1 MDRINELILETKIKD
16 LKIRLEGCFDAE
28 PHLYKA
34 LALQSMG
41 FNENTI
47 VHILR
52 NDLRDF
58 KEAQHLQLKEMI
70 ERQHKQLEQ
79 LQLAEKESN
88 KYDFFVVRKDSFDD
102 K

>member
-1 MDRINELILETKIKD
+1 MDRINETILETKIKD

-47 VHILR
+47 VHLLR
-52 NDLRDF
+52 NRDF

-70 ERQHKQLEQ
+70 QRQNKQLEESK
-79 LQLAEKESN
+79 LAEQESQ
-88 KYDFFVVRKDSFDD
+88 KYELFVVRKDSFDD

>member
-1 MDRINELILETKIKD
+1 MDKINETILEIKIKD
-16 LKIRLEGCFDAE
+16 LKKRLEGCFDAE

-41 FNENTI
+41 YNDDII
-47 VHILR
+47 VSILYR
-52 NDLRDF
+52 DIRDF

-70 ERQHKQLEQ
+70 ERQNKQLEQ
-79 LQLAEKESN
+79 LQIAERESQ
-88 KYDFFVVRKDSFDD
+88 KYQSVLVRKDSFDD

>member
-1 MDRINELILETKIKD
+1 MDRINEIILETKIKD

-47 VHILR
+47 VHLLR

-70 ERQHKQLEQ
+70 ERQNKQLEE
-79 LQLAEKESN
+79 LRLAEQESK
-88 KYDFFVVRKDSFDD
+88 KYELFVVRKDSFDD